1 MTPKLMRRFAQ
12 MQDYFRS
19 RIDSQEL
26 SSSDLHYADH
36 LQRQLRDCTARLA
49 AGAAHPKDLVAYTVA
64 SHLHFSQS
72 GLLSPKYEEETVFRV
87 TEFTDPLYFTPLET
101 SVLNALQ
108 AAYGDALVVETV
120 ESNLRTTVATTEIYR
135 HYTAHVLHK
144 DFYPKGKWVRKLTW
158 DSPLYPGSRLEEF
171 CIHGGG
177 IDENLIRSIRR
188 FGVNN
193 PEIDAILEPILGAA
207 EVAPDGVQN
216 IPTWT
221 ATPMYEGRGYTKFP
235 SFGRMV
241 SFDEEDLLTDG
252 VVVELKNL
260 GRYRVWFDYMQYV
273 NDDDGWME
281 KEPSGERALRIQR
294 TEDPVTTR
302 SKLKQYEICYMRGKG
317 SSQQASGIVPFK
329 GQAPYC
335 LMSFRVI
342 DADYRITVMVDVV
355 GSEIVRAW
363 VEGSCT

>member
-1 MTPKLMRRFAQ
+1 MTPKLMRHFAHQ
-12 MQDYFRS
+12 QTYLRS
-19 RIDSQEL
+19 RIESQE
-26 SSSDLHYADH
+26 SNSSDLHYADH
-36 LQRQLRDCTARLA
+36 LQRQLRGCTACLA
-49 AGAAHPKDLVAYTVA
+49 AGAEHPKDLVAYTVA
-64 SHLHFSQS
+64 SHRHFSQS
-72 GLLSPKYEEETVFRV
+72 GLLSPKYEDETVFRV
-87 TEFTDPLYFTPLET
+87 TAFTDPLYFTPLEA

-120 ESNLRTTVATTEIYR
+120 ETNLRTTAVTTEIYR

-158 DSPLYPGSRLEEF
+158 DSLLYPGSRLEEF

-177 IDENLIRSIRR
+177 IEDNLIRSIRS

-193 PEIDAILEPILGAA
+193 PEIDAILEPILGVP
-207 EVAPDGVQN
+207 EVATDGVQSV
-216 IPTWT
+216 PTWA
-221 ATPMYEGRGYTKFP
+221 ATPLYEGRGYTKFP
-235 SFGRMV
+235 TFGRMV
-241 SFDEEDLLTDG
+241 SFDEADLLTDG
-252 VVVELKNL
+252 VVVDLKNL

-273 NDDDGWME
+273 NDDGWME

-302 SKLKQYEICYMRGKG
+302 SKLKPYENCYMRGKG

-329 GQAPYC
+329 GQHPYC
-335 LMSFRVI
+335 LMSFHVF
-342 DADYRITVMVDVV
+342 DADYTITVMVDVD

>member
-1 MTPKLMRRFAQ
+1 MTPRRMRRLAQ
-12 MQDYFRS
+12 MQVNLRS
-19 RIDSQEL
+19 RIDSQEF

-49 AGAAHPKDLVAYTVA
+49 AGAGHPKDLVAYTVA
-64 SHLHFSQS
+64 SHRHFSQS
-72 GLLSPKYEEETVFRV
+72 GLLSPKYEGETVFRV
-87 TEFTDPLYFTPLET
+87 TEFTDPLYFTPLEA

-120 ESNLRTTVATTEIYR
+120 ESNLRTTAATTEIYR

-177 IDENLIRSIRR
+177 IDDNLIRSIRN
-188 FGVNN
+188 FGVKN
-193 PEIDAILEPILGAA
+193 PEIDAILEPILGSA
-207 EVAPDGVQN
+207 EVASDGVRS

-221 ATPMYEGRGYTKFP
+221 ATRMYEGRGYTKFP
-235 SFGRMV
+235 TFGRMV
-241 SFDEEDLLTDG
+241 SFDEADLLTDG
-252 VVVELKNL
+252 VVVDLKNL

-273 NDDDGWME
+273 NDDGWME
-281 KEPSGERALRIQR
+281 KEPSGERVLRVQR

-302 SKLKQYEICYMRGKG
+302 SKLKQYESCYMRGKG
-317 SSQQASGIVPFK
+317 SSQQASGVVPFK
-329 GQAPYC
+329 GQHPYC
-335 LMSFRVI
+335 LMSFRVF
-342 DADYRITVMVDVV
+342 DADYTITVMVDVD

-363 VEGSCT
+363 VEGSNT